1 MVIEY
6 PVPLDWIWLY
16 VQWLISNW
24 VESMVPEKMQKK
36 KIKKTHK
43 IRSELGLYE
52 HDEPNELT
60 SL

>member
-36 KIKKTHK
+36 KLKRH
-43 IRSELGLYE
+43 IRLDQSLGYMSMM
-52 HDEPNELT
+52 NQM
-60 SL
+60 S